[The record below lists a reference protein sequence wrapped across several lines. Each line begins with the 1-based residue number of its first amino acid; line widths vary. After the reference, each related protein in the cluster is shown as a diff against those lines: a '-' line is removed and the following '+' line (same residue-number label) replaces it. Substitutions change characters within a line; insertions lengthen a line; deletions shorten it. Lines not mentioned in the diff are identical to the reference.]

1 MVNRKLV
8 SFRLPDDLMQELR
21 ERADSDSISV
31 TELVCRLLRQGLE
44 SGGNEQLSTLV
55 DERIANLE
63 AEIHEMRQVRSVGIN
78 PAPPTPVYALLTQS
92 AIAHESALETRE
104 RLTRLEQMM
113 EKFMS
118 TQSGCDSHPSPDQ
131 SGFDAKGVERFKRDD

>member
-21 ERADSDSISV
+21 ERADSDNVSV
-31 TELVCRLLRQGLE
+31 TELVCRLLRQGLQ
-44 SGGNEQLSTLV
+44 SGGNERVPTLV

-63 AEIHEMRQVRSVGIN
+63 AEIHELRQVRPVGIN
-78 PAPPTPVYALLTQS
+78 PVPPTPVYALLTQS
-92 AIAHESALETRE
+92 AIAHESAIETRE

-118 TQSGCDSHPSPDQ
+118 TQSGCEISHPSPDQ
-131 SGFDAKGVERFKRDD
+131 AFDSKGVERLKRDD